1 MSNKIKRVVLD
12 GQSPLVFAEK
22 PKAVGNGGKAFK
34 SVTAAVKAA
43 EAARDEARAE
53 LADARE
59 VAVAYRAG
67 AEELLEA
74 ALGKLRRAER
84 LMEGQ
89 VAKAKRWWL
98 IDFACFTL
106 WCVMMAV
113 GCLLG
118 WW

>member
-1 MSNKIKRVVLD
+1 MSNKVRRVVLD

-59 VAVAYRAG
+59 VASAYRLA
-67 AEELLEA
+67 AEELVEA
-74 ALGKLRRAER
+74 TMGKLRKAER
-84 LMEGQ
+84 LLAGQ
-89 VAKAKRWWL
+89 AAMVRRWVW
-98 IDFACFTL
+98 IDL
-106 WCVMMAV
+106 GIWGV
-113 GCLLG
+113 GTGVLATGSALG